1 MGLDNAEANQ
11 NAFSNVKIGS
21 TTVSADS
28 KTDTLELA
36 AGSNIT
42 LTPDASNDKITIAS
56 SYINYW
62 QYNSTTDSIDLVF
75 PS

>member
-1 MGLDNAEANQ
+1 MGLDSVEENQ
-11 NAFSNVKIGS
+11 NAFSNVKVGS
-21 TTVSADS
+21 TTVQADN
-28 KTDTLELA
+28 KTDTLELV

-42 LTPDASNDKITIAS
+42 ITPDASNDKITIAS